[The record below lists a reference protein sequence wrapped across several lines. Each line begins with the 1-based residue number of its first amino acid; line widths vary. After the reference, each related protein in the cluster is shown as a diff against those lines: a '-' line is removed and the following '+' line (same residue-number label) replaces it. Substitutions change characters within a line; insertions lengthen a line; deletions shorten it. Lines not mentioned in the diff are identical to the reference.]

1 MPAGAHPFRAAPE
14 LFEDKELGGSA
25 GRKIFVDRCGGKM
38 RRRNFVSLVGA
49 AWLLPLR
56 GLAEAVCN
64 PSLVRLFQ
72 QGKQLIQAR
81 GGNGKSPALGSFFL
95 QWYGHSS
102 FLIHSGSQTK
112 IVADPNLDVTPGI
125 AADAVTV
132 SNDHFTHN
140 NTGAVTGNPV
150 ILRGITFKQTWNPI
164 RTSVKDITIVN
175 IPSQRGPSWG
185 AVANSIFVYEMG
197 SLCLAH
203 LGNIGHLLTPEQ
215 VKVLQRVDIMMV
227 PIDAMTNLG
236 FEDVMKVIDQV
247 KPPIVIPMHY
257 DVARQAELF
266 AAFAKE
272 HYSVKRYPGS
282 QLTLN
287 RSMLPKTTEIYVL
300 AHPRP
305 AAFGE

>member
-1 MPAGAHPFRAAPE
+1 MKRRGF
-14 LFEDKELGGSA
+14 LG
-25 GRKIFVDRCGGKM
+25 
-38 RRRNFVSLVGA
+38 LVGTTA
-49 AWLLPLR
+49 SVLALR
-56 GLAEAVCN
+56 GAAEAICN
-64 PSLVRLFQ
+64 PSLVNLFR
-72 QGKQLIQAR
+72 QGRQFVQAR
-81 GGNGKSPALGSFFL
+81 GNGVKSPSLGSYFL

-112 IVADPNLDVTPGI
+112 IVADPNFNVTPGI
-125 AADAVTV
+125 QADAVTV

-175 IPSQRGPSWG
+175 IPSQRSQSWG
-185 AVANSIFVYEMG
+185 AIANSIFVYEMG

-215 VKVLQRVDIMMV
+215 IKVLQHVDVMMI

-236 FEDVMKVIDQV
+236 FEDIIKVVDQV

-257 DVARQAELF
+257 DVARQADLF
-266 AAFAKE
+266 AAFANG
-272 HYSVKRYPGS
+272 HYPVKKVAQS

-287 RSMLPKTTEIYVL
+287 RGMLPKATEVYVL

-305 AAFGE
+305 ASFGD

>member
-1 MPAGAHPFRAAPE
+1 MKRRGFLGLAGATFFLA
-14 LFEDKELGGSA
+14 
-25 GRKIFVDRCGGKM
+25 
-38 RRRNFVSLVGA
+38 
-49 AWLLPLR
+49 LR
-56 GLAEAVCN
+56 GIAEAICN

-72 QGKQLIQAR
+72 QGRQLVQAR
-81 GGNGKSPALGSFFL
+81 GNAMKSPSLGSYFL

-112 IVADPNLDVTPGI
+112 VVADPNFNVTPGI
-125 AADAVTV
+125 QADAVTV

-175 IPSQRGPSWG
+175 IPSQRGQSWG
-185 AVANSIFVYEMG
+185 AIANSIFVYEMG

-215 VKVLQRVDIMMV
+215 VKVLQHVDVMMV

-236 FEDVMKVIDQV
+236 FDDIIKVVGQV

-266 AAFAKE
+266 TAFAHE
-272 HYSVKRYPGS
+272 HYPVKRISQS

-287 RSMLPKTTEIYVL
+287 RSMLPKSTEVFVL

-305 AAFGE
+305 TLFGD